1 MRRIRVTQMT
11 GTFPVE
17 RPGASHTTHLCARR
31 VPPTDRESGVPTPHS
46 GPNGKDYC
54 PSMIWSEAALWGLFG
69 SFAVEGHDLYAA
81 VRRRGCWPWQMC
93 GPREVGAAGYFVAE
107 LVRLVIGSGLAG
119 AFAESRQV
127 TTAVGAV
134 IVGIAAPVIV
144 ERLIRAIP
152 LTDSVHDT
160 AAVTANEWLPTASG
174 SELNGQRPPIEEQLA
189 CVDEAEKVAPRG
201 DHAYRV
207 GE

>member
-1 MRRIRVTQMT
+1 
-11 GTFPVE
+11 
-17 RPGASHTTHLCARR
+17 
-31 VPPTDRESGVPTPHS
+31 
-46 GPNGKDYC
+46 
-54 PSMIWSEAALWGLFG
+54 MIWSEAALWGLFG
-69 SFAVEGHDLYAA
+69 SFAVEGLDLYGA
-81 VRRRGCWPWQMC
+81 VRRGGCWPWQTR

-107 LVRLVIGSGLAG
+107 LVRLLIGSGLAC

-127 TTAVGAV
+127 TTAVGALA
-134 IVGIAAPVIV
+134 VGVAAPLIV
-144 ERLIRAIP
+144 ERLTRAIP

-160 AAVTANEWLPTASG
+160 TAVTANEWLPRVSG

-201 DHAYRV
+201 DQAYRV